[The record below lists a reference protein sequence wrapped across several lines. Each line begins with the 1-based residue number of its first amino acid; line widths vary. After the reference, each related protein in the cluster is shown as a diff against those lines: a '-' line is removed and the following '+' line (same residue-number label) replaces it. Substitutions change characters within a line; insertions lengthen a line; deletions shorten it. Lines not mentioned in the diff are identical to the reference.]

1 MAGIDL
7 STAGITLNY
16 GVETTADTKPTA
28 FIAIPGA
35 KSIPELNPEPKT
47 YESTTLDA
55 LEYTTYV
62 QGLKDIGGA
71 LPIKFNMTEAFQT
84 TWGAVVTAYTTAVAT
99 GKSTWF
105 QVIVPGL
112 TKSFYFC
119 GTPSTLGLSAIEVG
133 SILETTVYVTP
144 TAVKGWDVK
153 VAPGA

>member
-7 STAGITLNY
+7 STAGVTINY
-16 GVETTADTKPTA
+16 GVETVAGTKPTA
-28 FIAIPGA
+28 FIKIPGA

-71 LPIKFNMTEAFQT
+71 LAFKFNMTEVFQT
-84 TWGAVVTAYTTAVAT
+84 TWGSVVTAYTTAIT
-99 GKSTWF
+99 TNLTTWF

-112 TKSFYFC
+112 TKSFYFS
-119 GTPSTLGLSAIEVG
+119 GSPATLGLSAIEVG

-153 VAPGA
+153 VIPS